1 MTSQPPDAPDRPLRA
16 APPATAVASL
26 VAGLVAGLVTG
37 CSTPQQPVLGPLPP
51 LRGVAARAQPRL
63 NGEIGAGDA
72 PGPALLSYGR
82 ERAAPGAAGRDAG
95 GTSGAITLD
104 FADTDIRDAV
114 AQILGTLL
122 HLNYTIDPAV
132 KGTVTLHTATP
143 LASSQLLPVMQALL
157 AQVGAEMLQSDGLY
171 RIVSAGASGGAAPGG
186 GGASPNAALAEGE
199 SVGGSSMMTLR
210 YANAEDLAKALQ
222 PFVGSG
228 GKIAAV
234 PGSNALLVAG
244 DAGVRRTLTSLVE
257 AFDVDVLA
265 DQSYALLPVESG
277 TAKDM
282 AGSLQEALRGQSKT
296 LAEIVRV
303 IPMSRVDAVL
313 VVSSQPRYISDARRL
328 FALIDRNRRNTVR
341 AWHVYYLQNSHAS
354 DTANLLQQAFTPNNV
369 TIQPSTPRQLPQNS
383 QLGSGQ
389 SGGGLGGG
397 GSLGG
402 GSSLGG
408 SSLGGAG
415 SGSLGGVG
423 SSAGTGSGPS
433 GGGTSAGST
442 SAPPSGGGASAN
454 PLLGGLDSAG
464 GGGGG
469 GTDSGMRIIANTQ
482 NSAVLVY
489 GTEHETD
496 AVSQMLRRIDIVPLQ
511 VRIDAVVAE
520 VDLNDALQY
529 GTQFFFKSGGING
542 VLSNASTTTPVTGT
556 IASTVTNA
564 GLGAGLPGLVVGG
577 LNNGGA
583 PLAISAL
590 QAVTTVHILSSPELL
605 VVDNQPARLQVG
617 QLVPYQSGT
626 AQSTLTSTSSIVS
639 EIQYQPTGVILE
651 VTPRVNTGGL
661 VTLDVSQEVSAVAQ
675 GVTTTGVNSPTFT
688 TRNVNSRVVVQDGQ
702 TIGIAG
708 LITDQLSRGNSGIPW
723 LKDIPILGALA
734 STQNNNRMRQEL
746 LVLITPHVIHDQ
758 HDAQALTEDLREQL
772 SNAAAVPFENPSAT
786 GSADPNRRV
795 RRSLDLE
802 R

>member
-1 MTSQPPDAPDRPLRA
+1 MPPSRTPLLLAPLLLAAGAAGVLAGCSAPQEPVIGPLPRLDRPAARA
-16 APPATAVASL
+16 AP
-26 VAGLVAGLVTG
+26 
-37 CSTPQQPVLGPLPP
+37 
-51 LRGVAARAQPRL
+51 RI
-63 NGEIGAGDA
+63 NGELGGANA
-72 PGPALLSYGR
+72 PGPALSSYGR
-82 ERAAPGAAGRDAG
+82 SPAAPGRAG
-95 GTSGAITLD
+95 GNTRVQANGAITLD

-122 HLNYTIDPAV
+122 HDNYTIDPAV
-132 KGTVTLHTATP
+132 KGSVTLHTATP
-143 LASSQLLPVMQALL
+143 LATSQLLPVMQALL

-171 RIVSAGASGGAAPGG
+171 RIVNVGVTPGSGAGS
-186 GGASPNAALAEGE
+186 ASPNAALAEGS
-199 SVGGSSMMTLR
+199 SVGGSSMVALR

-222 PFVGSG
+222 PFVGTG
-228 GKIAAV
+228 GKITAV
-234 PGSNALLVAG
+234 QGSNALLIAG
-244 DAGVRRTLTSLVE
+244 DANVRRTLASLIG

-265 DQSYALLPVESG
+265 NQSYVLLPVESG

-282 AGSLQEALRGQSKT
+282 ATALQEALRGQSKT

-313 VVSSQPRYISDARRL
+313 VVSSQGRYISDARRL

-369 TIQPSTPRQLPQNS
+369 TIQPSTPRQLPQAS
-383 QLGSGQ
+383 SLGSGQ
-389 SGGGLGGG
+389 SGGGGGFGSGGG
-397 GSLGG
+397 LG

-408 SSLGGAG
+408 SSSGGLGGSFG
-415 SGSLGGVG
+415 G
-423 SSAGTGSGPS
+423 SSSTGTGGGLS

-442 SAPPSGGGASAN
+442 STPSTGAASPN
-454 PLLGGLDSAG
+454 PLLGGLDSSG

-469 GTDSGMRIIANTQ
+469 GGGGETGMRIIANTQ

-489 GTEHETD
+489 GTEHEND
-496 AVSQMLRRIDIVPLQ
+496 VVSQMLHKIDIVPLQ

-520 VDLNDALQY
+520 VQLNDALQY

-542 VLSNASTTTPVTGT
+542 VLTNGPASTVSGT
-556 IASTVTNA
+556 IASTVGAA
-564 GLGAGLPGLVVGG
+564 GLGAPLPGLLIGG

-590 QAVTTVHILSSPELL
+590 QAVTTVHVLSSPELL

-617 QLVPYQSGT
+617 SLVPYQSGT
-626 AQSTLTSTSSIVS
+626 AQSTLTSTASIVS
-639 EIQYQPTGVILE
+639 QIQYQPVGVILE
-651 VTPRVNTGGL
+651 ITPRVNTGGL
-661 VTLDVSQEVSAVAQ
+661 VTLDVSQEVSAVQ
-675 GVTTTGVNSPTFT
+675 VGVTTAGVNSPTFT

-708 LITDQLSRGNSGIPW
+708 LITDNVSRDNRGIPW
-723 LKDIPILGALA
+723 LKDIPLLGFLGAN
-734 STQNNNRMRQEL
+734 QNNVRGRQEL
-746 LVLITPHVIHDQ
+746 LVLITPHVVHDQ

-772 SNAAAVPFENPSAT
+772 TNAAAVPYENPSAT
-786 GSADPNRRV
+786 GDSDPNRRL
-795 RRSLDLE
+795 RRSLNLE